1 MKKRIALCL
10 LLLFVLLPF
19 HSLADLQMT
28 YFTDA
33 DATDVMVM
41 GDDNSVLSTVIDKQP
56 SGEQTEWTLNIV
68 TGGADSGYFYVKNA
82 DGNWLRGSALSGLAS
97 LAGSAVTA
105 APADTPA
112 PTITGTPAKPWEVT
126 AYPRYEIS
134 IRPLAEIERVQSRCG
149 PAKTYHGAGAYKTYK
164 MTGTEALFIEGS
176 YVLVDLDYTTVG
188 KRIVYFPTSAFYSMR
203 NVPSVT
209 LQSVDAYTTS
219 ALTPTFGPG
228 YDYDTFDEA
237 AIASGTDLRVFFEE
251 NGWVFAEFECDLGV
265 VRAWIP
271 VEQVGY

>member
-1 MKKRIALCL
+1 MKKIIALCL
-10 LLLFVLLPF
+10 LLLFAAFPLQ
-19 HSLADLQMT
+19 SLADLQLT

-33 DATDVMVM
+33 GATDVMVM
-41 GDDNSVLSTVIDKQP
+41 GDDNNVLSTVTDKQL
-56 SGEQTEWTLNIV
+56 SGEQIEWTLNIV

-82 DGNWLRGSALSGLAS
+82 DGNWIRGSAISGLAS
-97 LAGSAVTA
+97 LAGSAVTSTPGFDTAPA
-105 APADTPA
+105 APAD
-112 PTITGTPAKPWEVT
+112 KPWEVT
-126 AYPRYEIS
+126 TYQRYDIS
-134 IRPLAEIERVQSRCG
+134 IRPLAESERVQSRCG

-164 MTGTEALFIEGS
+164 MTSTEALFIEGS

-203 NVPSVT
+203 NVPSVS
-209 LQSVDAYTTS
+209 LQSVAAYTTS

-237 AIASGTDLRVFFEE
+237 AIASGTSLRVFFEE
-251 NGWVFAEFECDLGV
+251 NGWVFAEFDCDLGV